1 MQANRALDAA
11 LALARNPGLAASMR
25 SRPLPSG
32 IPLLL
37 QILADESEVALS
49 VAQALRVNERSLRFA
64 VEHYVET
71 VMLFAGAE
79 PARVLGVAADATRAE
94 MRTHLRWLMRWLHP
108 DHNPAAWRS
117 AFAGRVLTAWR
128 EASSHDA
135 VAKAPQGRRARGEP
149 SPWGRSGRPR
159 LPVYPLRLAWI
170 AYPLQEERRINW
182 RRALARTGLCL
193 ALFTLAALVL
203 SEALPE
209 RVGSGLRE
217 LSAALRMFAVI
228 DSSETLKNGEAID
241 GPGGAL

>member
-79 PARVLGVAADATRAE
+79 PTRVLGVAAGCNSRRNAHPPTLVNALAPSRPQSGGLALSLRRPCAHGLARSIVARRGGERAAATPAWRAE
-94 MRTHLRWLMRWLHP
+94 
-108 DHNPAAWRS
+108 AERS
-117 AFAGRVLTAWR
+117 TG
-128 EASSHDA
+128 
-135 VAKAPQGRRARGEP
+135 P
-149 SPWGRSGRPR
+149 SR
-159 LPVYPLRLAWI
+159 
-170 AYPLQEERRINW
+170 
-182 RRALARTGLCL
+182 
-193 ALFTLAALVL
+193 
-203 SEALPE
+203 
-209 RVGSGLRE
+209 
-217 LSAALRMFAVI
+217 LSAAARVDRLPPEGRA
-228 DSSETLKNGEAID
+228 AH
-241 GPGGAL
+241 

>member
-71 VMLFAGAE
+71 VMLFSGAE
-79 PARVLGVAADATRAE
+79 PARVLGVTAGASRAE

-128 EASSHDA
+128 EASSHEG
-135 VAKAPQGRRARGEP
+135 VAKAFQGRARGGP
-149 SPWGRSGRPR
+149 STWRRSGRPR

-170 AYPLQEERRINW
+170 AYPLREERRINW
-182 RRALARTGLCL
+182 RRASARTGLCL
-193 ALFTLAALVL
+193 VLVTLAALVL

-217 LSAALRMFAVI
+217 LSAALRMIAVS

>member
-79 PARVLGVAADATRAE
+79 PTRVLGVATDATRAE

-128 EASSHDA
+128 EASSPDA
-135 VAKAPQGRRARGEP
+135 VANAPQRRPRGEAR
-149 SPWGRSGRPR
+149 RSGRPG

-170 AYPLQEERRINW
+170 AYPLKEERRINW
-182 RRALARTGLCL
+182 RRASARTGLCL
-193 ALFTLAALVL
+193 VLVTLASLVL

>member
-49 VAQALRVNERSLRFA
+49 VAQALRLNERSLRFA

-79 PARVLGVAADATRAE
+79 PARVLGVAAGRNSRRNAHPPTLVNALAASRPQSGGLALSLRRPCAYGLARSIVARRRGESASGTRA
-94 MRTHLRWLMRWLHP
+94 W
-108 DHNPAAWRS
+108 
-117 AFAGRVLTAWR
+117 
-128 EASSHDA
+128 
-135 VAKAPQGRRARGEP
+135 EP
-149 SPWGRSGRPR
+149 STWRRSGRPR

-170 AYPLQEERRINW
+170 AYPCRKSGVSIGAERR
-182 RRALARTGLCL
+182 RARVSAWP
-193 ALFTLAALVL
+193 L
-203 SEALPE
+203 SRWPP
-209 RVGSGLRE
+209 
-217 LSAALRMFAVI
+217 LS
-228 DSSETLKNGEAID
+228 
-241 GPGGAL
+241 

>member
-49 VAQALRVNERSLRFA
+49 VAQALRLNERSLRFA

-79 PARVLGVAADATRAE
+79 PARVLGVAAGATRAE
-94 MRTHLRWLMRWLHP
+94 MRTHLRWLMHWLHP

-135 VAKAPQGRRARGEP
+135 VAKAPQGRARVASRAA
-149 SPWGRSGRPR
+149 GRSGRPR
-159 LPVYPLRLAWI
+159 RPVYPLRLAWI
-170 AYPLQEERRINW
+170 AYPLKEERRINW
-182 RRALARTGLCL
+182 RRASARTGLCL
-193 ALFTLAALVL
+193 VLVTLAALVL

-217 LSAALRMFAVI
+217 LSAALRMIAVS
-228 DSSETLKNGEAID
+228 DSSEILKNGEAID

>member
-49 VAQALRVNERSLRFA
+49 VAQALRLNERSLRFA

-79 PARVLGVAADATRAE
+79 PARVLGVATDATRAE

-117 AFAGRVLTAWR
+117 
-128 EASSHDA
+128 
-135 VAKAPQGRRARGEP
+135 P
-149 SPWGRSGRPR
+149 SP
-159 LPVYPLRLAWI
+159 
-170 AYPLQEERRINW
+170 
-182 RRALARTGLCL
+182 
-193 ALFTLAALVL
+193 
-203 SEALPE
+203 
-209 RVGSGLRE
+209 
-217 LSAALRMFAVI
+217 AVC
-228 DSSETLKNGEAID
+228 
-241 GPGGAL
+241 

>member
-79 PARVLGVAADATRAE
+79 PTRVLGVATDASRAE

-128 EASSHDA
+128 EASSPDA
-135 VAKAPQGRRARGEP
+135 VAKAPQRRARGEP
-149 SPWGRSGRPR
+149 ALEAERSAGPSR
-159 LPVYPLRLAWI
+159 
-170 AYPLQEERRINW
+170 
-182 RRALARTGLCL
+182 
-193 ALFTLAALVL
+193 
-203 SEALPE
+203 
-209 RVGSGLRE
+209 
-217 LSAALRMFAVI
+217 LSAAARVDRLPPEGRAAHQLAPRVGAHGSLFGPFHVGRPCPERGSAGARRI
-228 DSSETLKNGEAID
+228 GPARAFSGPPHDRGQRFKRDSQER
-241 GPGGAL
+241 GGD

>member
-25 SRPLPSG
+25 RRPLPAG

-37 QILADESEVALS
+37 QILADESEVALGE
-49 VAQALRVNERSLRFA
+49 AQGFRLNERSLRFA

-79 PARVLGVAADATRAE
+79 PARVLGVAAGASRAE

-117 AFAGRVLTAWR
+117 AFASRVLTAWR
-128 EASSHDA
+128 EASSHDGE
-135 VAKAPQGRRARGEP
+135 AKAPQGRANGEP
-149 SPWGRSGRPR
+149 HTWRRSGRPR

-170 AYPLQEERRINW
+170 AYPLPEERRRINW
-182 RRALARTGLCL
+182 
-193 ALFTLAALVL
+193 
-203 SEALPE
+203 
-209 RVGSGLRE
+209 
-217 LSAALRMFAVI
+217 
-228 DSSETLKNGEAID
+228 
-241 GPGGAL
+241 